1 MRTGASQG
9 SRTGRPAPGRP
20 GPGRP
25 ARRPRP
31 SRAVIWRRRI
41 VALIILLALVT
52 GVVWGVS
59 ALVRT
64 LTAQGAEAATT
75 STAASAG
82 SEDSGTATGQS
93 TTGSS
98 GESSAAAGAEPEKPS
113 GPVDPKG
120 CSPRDLD
127 VTMSAQPG
135 SGGPTTFHLTL
146 RNEGDVACL
155 VDAGAS
161 SLVLTVHSGGDR
173 VWSSGDCVA
182 EPTARE
188 LLLDA
193 GDSAETTITWDGT
206 RSVKGCTGGQGAAQA
221 GSYRVSAT
229 LGGASLPAATT
240 TFTLG

>member
-1 MRTGASQG
+1 M
-9 SRTGRPAPGRP
+9 
-20 GPGRP
+20 
-25 ARRPRP
+25 
-31 SRAVIWRRRI
+31 
-41 VALIILLALVT
+41 VALVILLALVA

-59 ALVRT
+59 ALVRM
-64 LTAQGAEAATT
+64 LTAQGAEPVAT
-75 STAASAG
+75 SAAASAG
-82 SEDSGTATGQS
+82 SEDPGTAAGRS
-93 TTGSS
+93 ATGSS
-98 GESSAAAGAEPEKPS
+98 GASSAQAGAGPEKPA
-113 GPVDPKG
+113 GPVDPEG

-135 SGGPTTFHLTL
+135 SGGPTTFALTL
-146 RNEGDVACL
+146 QNDADVACL

-161 SLVLTVHSGGDR
+161 SLVLTVHSGEDR

-182 EPTARE
+182 EPATRE

-193 GDSAETTITWDGT
+193 GDSTETTIRWDGT
-206 RSVKGCTGGQGAAQA
+206 RSAKGCTGGQGTAQP